1 WPHVQDLAPAGDG
14 LRGDPKPVRDSLRGL
29 AADGLGE
36 GAVDND
42 GPRSR
47 GFLPFLAGGPGDR
60 RIGQTAQDHVAPQL
74 AEGVVAVLED
84 RRPVRAEQ
92 QAEAVIVG
100 HGHTDT
106 REKSDRSALSAM
118 GQAAVKEVPAPRGP
132 SQLLLSYCLIFVSLS
147 CHGRSVRVGSLLTH
161 RPAAPTRTQGAR
173 WSLPA
178 CAGAFSP
185 CSWLRAASTCS

>member
-1 WPHVQDLAPAGDG
+1 VCLVGDSE
-14 LRGDPKPVRDSLRGL
+14 PVRDRLRGL

-36 GAVDND
+36 GAVDKD
-42 GPRSR
+42 GARPRT
-47 GFLPFLAGGPGDR
+47 FLSLLAGGPGDR
-60 RIGQTAQDHVAPQL
+60 RIGQAAQDHLAPNFAERIVAL
-74 AEGVVAVLED
+74 LED
-84 RRPVRAEQ
+84 RSLVRAEQ
-92 QAEAVIVG
+92 QTEAVVVG

-132 SQLLLSYCLIFVSLS
+132 SQLLLSFCLIFVSLS

-178 CAGAFSP
+178 CAGAFST
-185 CSWLRAASTCS
+185 SILFA